1 MDYFAA
7 FDQNGHIQVI
17 REDTDKNGKI
27 DYIRYF
33 RNSEQY
39 RTERDTDHDG
49 FFESVSFI
57 KNHLIVKTKIDK
69 NKDGRPDIIIFFDRN
84 RKKKKLEWDSDFDGY
99 FETTQIYDD
108 PEWTMIV
115 CQDTNADNI
124 TDIRSFYKDQ
134 VLMRREL
141 DDNSDGKIDGIEFY
155 GKTGVLRKIKEIKKG
170 RAAITWFYD
179 TSGHLIRG
187 EEDTNLDGLVD
198 TWYLYNKGTLTGV
211 REDTNHD
218 GRADLWEKYDNT
230 QALIKREKDL
240 DFDGIPDFTDQ
251 IDKTQKS

>member
-39 RTERDTDHDG
+39 RTERGTDHDG

-155 GKTGVLRKIKEIKKG
+155 GKTGVLRKIKEIKKDFDYTQAMYRSHISIG
-170 RAAITWFYD
+170 NAMFY
-179 TSGHLIRG
+179 TTTIIMVGFSVLILSNFYP
-187 EEDTNLDGLVD
+187 TIYFGL
-198 TWYLYNKGTLTGV
+198 LTGAKPV
-211 REDTNHD
+211 KNV
-218 GRADLWEKYDNT
+218 LLMPCLLYLP
-230 QALIKREKDL
+230 LII
-240 DFDGIPDFTDQ
+240 FSAVPVFPAT
-251 IDKTQKS
+251 S